1 MPVNEAVVTGGLE
14 TNKNGLNQSSEEVVK
29 EDIYFGDDYLFW
41 DPAVWTMGNGDYQL
55 PILNVFA
62 EDKQPT
68 TKVAH
73 LPGETSGIILAAA
86 DDICVYP
93 TVTTGK
99 VSIANKVD
107 GSEVSVYDLT
117 GKLVMTSFDSELNIS
132 SLNAGIYLLSVDG
145 QVVKIVKE

>member
-1 MPVNEAVVTGGLE
+1 VYAG
-14 TNKNGLNQSSEEVVK
+14 
-29 EDIYFGDDYLFW
+29 GDDR
-41 DPAVWTMGNGDYQL
+41 AVRFPGD
-55 PILNVFA
+55 
-62 EDKQPT
+62 D
-68 TKVAH
+68 
-73 LPGETSGIILAAA
+73 

>member
-1 MPVNEAVVTGGLE
+1 M
-14 TNKNGLNQSSEEVVK
+14 
-29 EDIYFGDDYLFW
+29 
-41 DPAVWTMGNGDYQL
+41 
-55 PILNVFA
+55 
-62 EDKQPT
+62 
-68 TKVAH
+68 
-73 LPGETSGIILAAA
+73 
-86 DDICVYP
+86 YP

-99 VSIANKVD
+99 VSIVNKVD